1 MINTYANFR
10 DDVLPRIKRLGYNAV
25 QIMAIQEHSY
35 YASFRYYLHRNISS
49 NLFVA
54 VYHVTNF
61 FAPSSLFG
69 TPDDLKSLIDKAH
82 KLGILVLM
90 DIVYSHASNNV
101 LDGLNMFDG
110 TDGHY
115 FHTGSR
121 GHHSVW
127 DSRLF
132 NYGSWEVLRYL
143 LSNAR
148 WWLEEYK
155 FDGYRF
161 DGVTSMMYIH
171 HGLQSIW
178 WVGLIKALRLYGRG
192 WRQIEEHVGTKSV
205 VQIQSHAQKFF
216 SKAHCFEFITRFP

>member
-1 MINTYANFR
+1 
-10 DDVLPRIKRLGYNAV
+10 
-25 QIMAIQEHSY
+25 
-35 YASFRYYLHRNISS
+35 
-49 NLFVA
+49 
-54 VYHVTNF
+54 
-61 FAPSSLFG
+61 
-69 TPDDLKSLIDKAH
+69 
-82 KLGILVLM
+82 
-90 DIVYSHASNNV
+90 
-101 LDGLNMFDG
+101 MFDG

-161 DGVTSMMYIH
+161 DGVTSMMYKI
-171 HGLQSIW
+171 S
-178 WVGLIKALRLYGRG
+178 LIKKMYYL
-192 WRQIEEHVGTKSV
+192 
-205 VQIQSHAQKFF
+205 FD
-216 SKAHCFEFITRFP
+216 